1 MAYKVNQLAQL
12 AGISVRTLHHYD
24 EIGLLEPSERSEAG
38 YRLYSIAELERLQQI
53 LYYRELGFPL
63 TAIRRVM
70 SHPRFDRLEALA
82 EQRRLLIEKR
92 RRIDAM
98 ITGLDRA
105 LANAEKGINMDEKD
119 MFEVFGDF
127 DPTQYEEEVKER
139 WGETDA
145 YKESARRT
153 AAYGKEDWARIKT
166 EQDEINSDLVDLAA
180 GGAAPDDE
188 RVQEVVERHWRSLN
202 DNFYSCAPEMYRGLG
217 EMYVADPRFKATYDA
232 MHPGLAEFF
241 RDAIRVWAAGR

>member
-1 MAYKVNQLAQL
+1 MAYKVNQLARL

-24 EIGLLEPSERSEAG
+24 EIGLLEPSDRSEAG
-38 YRLYSIAELERLQQI
+38 YRLYSTAELERLQQI

-70 SHPRFDRLEALA
+70 GDPGFDRLEALT
-82 EQRRLLIEKR
+82 EQRRLLLEKR

-98 ITGLDRA
+98 IIGLDRA
-105 LANAEKGINMDEKD
+105 LVSAEKGIGMDEKE

-127 DPTQYEEEVKER
+127 DPTQYEEEAKER

-153 AAYGKEDWARIKT
+153 AAFGKEDWVRLKA
-166 EQDEINSDLVDLAA
+166 EQDEINRRLVVLAA
-180 GGAAPDDE
+180 GGAAPDDAP
-188 RVQEVVERHWRSLN
+188 VQEVVEKHWLSIN
-202 DNFYSCAPEMYRGLG
+202 DNFYSCASEMYAGLG
-217 EMYVADPRFKATYDA
+217 EMYVTDPRFRATYDDL
-232 MHPGLAEFF
+232 HPGLAEFL
-241 RDAIRVWAAGR
+241 RDAIRVWVAGR